1 MTLCNVD
8 RTLPFI
14 PISEDMAFASF
25 VVLGDT
31 ELVSACAPELAKKI
45 GNVDAVVTAEAK
57 GIALAYEVSRQ
68 LGLKEFIVARK
79 STKSYMKDVVS
90 ASVHSIT
97 TAGEQHLYLDG
108 KDADKIRGKRVCLL
122 DDVISTGES
131 LHALECLM
139 ENAGAEVVKKAA
151 ILAEGD
157 AADREDIL
165 FLQKLPLFPFF
176 TSFFHAIANASCTA
190 YNKYS
195 RSKRIAPTTNN
206 HLPPI
211 KYKEYF
217 CRDKR

>member
-1 MTLCNVD
+1 MKEYSMELCGVK

-14 PISEDMAFASF
+14 PISEEMAFASF

-31 ELVSACAPELAKKI
+31 ELVSACAPELAAKI
-45 GNVDAVVTAEAK
+45 GEVDAIVTAEAK
-57 GIALAYEVSRQ
+57 GIALAYEVSKE
-68 LGLKEFIVARK
+68 LGHKEFIVALK

-139 ENAGAEVVKKAA
+139 ANVSAEVVKKAA

-157 AADREDIL
+157 AADRKDIV
-165 FLQKLPLFPFF
+165 FLQKLPLFKK
-176 TSFFHAIANASCTA
+176 TGDG
-190 YNKYS
+190 
-195 RSKRIAPTTNN
+195 
-206 HLPPI
+206 
-211 KYKEYF
+211 EYEVIE
-217 CRDKR
+217 

>member
-1 MTLCNVD
+1 MKEYSMELCGVK

-14 PISEDMAFASF
+14 PISEEMAFASF

-31 ELVSACAPELAKKI
+31 ELVSACAPELAAKI
-45 GNVDAVVTAEAK
+45 GEVDAIVTAEAK
-57 GIALAYEVSRQ
+57 GIALAYEVSKE
-68 LGLKEFIVARK
+68 LGHKEFIVARK

-139 ENAGAEVVKKAA
+139 ANASAEVVKKMQRS
-151 ILAEGD
+151 LLEGD
-157 AADREDIL
+157 AAESKRYCISAEASVI
-165 FLQKLPLFPFF
+165 QKDGRRRVR
-176 TSFFHAIANASCTA
+176 SHRIIANPSNA
-190 YNKYS
+190 Y
-195 RSKRIAPTTNN
+195 R
-206 HLPPI
+206 
-211 KYKEYF
+211 E
-217 CRDKR
+217 

>member
-1 MTLCNVD
+1 MKEYSMELCGVK

-14 PISEDMAFASF
+14 PISEEMAFASF

-31 ELVSACAPELAKKI
+31 ELVSACEL
-45 GNVDAVVTAEAK
+45 GH
-57 GIALAYEVSRQ
+57 
-68 LGLKEFIVARK
+68 KEFIVARK

-139 ENAGAEVVKKAA
+139 ANASAEVVKKAA

-157 AADREDIL
+157 AADRKDIV
-165 FLQKLPLFPFF
+165 FLQKLPLFKK
-176 TSFFHAIANASCTA
+176 TGDG
-190 YNKYS
+190 
-195 RSKRIAPTTNN
+195 
-206 HLPPI
+206 
-211 KYKEYF
+211 EYEVIE
-217 CRDKR
+217 